1 MKGQGLLRRL
11 GFALSG
17 LALAFSRERSVRTHM
32 LAGAAVLAV
41 LLLTRPPAVWWAIAA
56 LAVGLVL
63 VAELLNTAIEALT
76 DRLHPERHP
85 EIRVVKDVAA
95 AAVLLAS
102 IVAVLVAIIFV
113 LR

>member
-17 LALAFSRERSVRTHM
+17 LALAFCRERSVRTHL
-32 LAGAAVLAV
+32 LAGAAVLVV
-41 LLLTRPPAVWWAIAA
+41 LLLLRPPAVWWAIAV
-56 LAVGLVL
+56 LVVGLVL
-63 VAELLNTAIEALT
+63 VAELLNTAIEALA

-102 IVAVLVAIIFV
+102 IAALLIAIIFL